1 MPLLQIREALREAID
16 EEMARD
22 DKVFI
27 MGEEV
32 GYYDGAYKV
41 TQGLLAKYGEK
52 RVVDTPIAETG
63 FAGVGIGAAMAGLRP
78 IVEFMTFNFSAVAFD
93 QLLNNA
99 AKLRQLSA
107 GQFTL
112 PMVFRGPNAA
122 AHMLSS
128 THSQAFESF
137 YCGFPGVKV
146 ISVATPYDA
155 KGLLKSA
162 IRDDNPVFF
171 FESEIMY
178 AVRGEVPEGEYLIPI
193 GEADIKRPGNDVTII
208 TWGQGVQVSLDAA
221 ELAAKD
227 GIDCEVIDLRTL
239 RPLDTEAILQSVRK
253 TNRVVLCYHG
263 WPYGGTG
270 AEVSDIIQREA
281 FDDLDAPVMRVCYE
295 DVNMPYAENLEQLV
309 LPTPEKALEAIH
321 AVTYRTLSSRPS
333 GAEG

>member
-1 MPLLQIREALREAID
+1 MPTLQIRDALREAID

-22 DKVFI
+22 DRVFI

-41 TQGLLAKYGEK
+41 TQGLLQKYGEK
-52 RVVDTPIAETG
+52 RVVDTPIAEAG

-78 IVEFMTFNFSAVAFD
+78 IIEFMTFNFSAVAFD

-99 AKLRQLSA
+99 AKLRHLSA
-107 GQFTL
+107 GQFML

-146 ISVATPYDA
+146 VSVATPYDA
-155 KGLLKSA
+155 KGLLKAA
-162 IRDDNPVFF
+162 IRDDNPVIF
-171 FESEIMY
+171 FESEVMY
-178 AVRGEVPEGEYLIPI
+178 AVKGEVPEGEYVIPI
-193 GEADIKRPGNDVTII
+193 GEAVIKRPGNDVTVI
-208 TWGQGVQVSLDAA
+208 TWGQGVPVALEAASLA
-221 ELAAKD
+221 EEA

-239 RPLDTEAILQSVRK
+239 RPLDDAAIVASVRK

-270 AEVSDIIQREA
+270 AEVSDRIQRLC
-281 FDDLDAPVMRVCYE
+281 FDDLDAPVTRVCYE
-295 DVNMPYAENLEQLV
+295 DLNMPYAENLEKLV
-309 LPTPEKALEAIH
+309 LPSPE
-321 AVTYRTLSSRPS
+321 RTLAAIQAVSYRN
-333 GAEG
+333 

>member
-1 MPLLQIREALREAID
+1 MATLQIREALRAAID

-22 DKVFI
+22 ERVFVI
-27 MGEEV
+27 GEEV
-32 GYYDGAYKV
+32 GHYDGAYKV
-41 TQGLLAKYGEK
+41 TEGLLAKYGER
-52 RVVDTPIAETG
+52 RVVDTPIAEAG
-63 FAGVGIGAAMAGLRP
+63 FAGIGVGAAMAGLRP

-93 QLLNNA
+93 QILNNA
-99 AKLRQLSA
+99 AKLLQLTG

-146 ISVATPYDA
+146 VSVATPYDA

-162 IRDDNPVFF
+162 IRDENPIIF

-178 AVRGEVPEGEYLIPI
+178 SVKGEVPNDEYLIPI
-193 GEADIKRPGNDVTII
+193 GKADIKRAGSGVTVI
-208 TWGQGVQVSLDAA
+208 TWGQGVPVALATA
-221 ELAAKD
+221 ELAAKE
-227 GIDCEVIDLRTL
+227 GLDCEVIDLRTL
-239 RPLDTEAILQSVRK
+239 RPLDDEAILASVRK
-253 TNRVVLCYHG
+253 TNRVVLLYHG

-270 AEVSDIIQREA
+270 AEISDRIQRLA
-281 FDDLDAPVMRVCYE
+281 FDHLDAPVLRVCYE

-309 LPTPEKALEAIH
+309 LPTPEKGLEAIREV
-321 AVTYRTLSSRPS
+321 AYRKV
-333 GAEG
+333 

>member
-1 MPLLQIREALREAID
+1 MAELQIRQALRAAID

-22 DKVFI
+22 ERVFV

-41 TQGLLAKYGEK
+41 TEGLLEKYGEK
-52 RVVDTPIAETG
+52 RVVDTPIAEAG
-63 FAGVGIGAAMAGLRP
+63 FSGVGIGAAMAGLRP

-99 AKLRQLSA
+99 AKLRQLSN

-112 PMVFRGPNAA
+112 PIVFRGPNGA

-162 IRDDNPVFF
+162 IRDDNPVLF
-171 FESEIMY
+171 FESEIQY
-178 AVRGEVPEGEYLIPI
+178 RLKGEVPDEEYLIPI
-193 GEADIKRPGNDVTII
+193 GKADIKRPGSDVTVV
-208 TWGQGVQVSLDAA
+208 TWGQGLAVALDAA
-221 ELAAKD
+221 ALCEED

-239 RPLDTEAILQSVRK
+239 RPLDEEAVLASVRK
-253 TNRVVLCYHG
+253 TNRAVLVYHG

-270 AEVSDIIQREA
+270 AEISDRIQRLA
-281 FDDLDAPVMRVCYE
+281 FDHLDAPVERVCYE
-295 DVNMPYAENLEQLV
+295 DVNMPYAENLEKLV
-309 LPTPEKALEAIH
+309 IPSPQQAADAIRKAAYFSI
-321 AVTYRTLSSRPS
+321 
-333 GAEG
+333 

>member
-1 MPLLQIREALREAID
+1 MALLQIREALRAAID

-22 DKVFI
+22 ERVFV

-41 TQGLLAKYGEK
+41 TEGLLAKYGER
-52 RVVDTPIAETG
+52 RVVDTPIAEAG

-99 AKLRQLSA
+99 AKLRHLSN

-112 PMVFRGPNAA
+112 PIVFRGPNAA

-162 IRDDNPVFF
+162 IRDDNPVLF
-171 FESEIMY
+171 FESEVMY
-178 AVRGEVPEGEYLIPI
+178 SVKGEVPDEEYLIPI
-193 GEADIKRPGNDVTII
+193 GKADVKRPGRDVTVV
-208 TWGQGVQVSLDAA
+208 TWGQGVPIALAAA
-221 ELAAKD
+221 ELAAAD

-239 RPLDTEAILQSVRK
+239 RPLDDEAVLASVRK
-253 TNRVVLCYHG
+253 TNRAVLVYHG

-270 AEVSDIIQREA
+270 AEVADRIHRLA
-281 FDDLDAPVMRVCYE
+281 FDHLDAPVERICYE
-295 DVNMPYAENLEQLV
+295 DVNMPYAENLERLV
-309 LPTPEKALEAIH
+309 IPSPEQAAAAIRKVAYH
-321 AVTYRTLSSRPS
+321 R
-333 GAEG
+333 G